1 MLFTY
6 IIVTRTFSLGD
17 NKSLLS
23 LPPPPPPLPRLNS
36 PYFNNTLEERVK
48 ECSLKGELH
57 GKSDEFD
64 ELLEGGFMVFRD
76 RNYKIYFVAL
86 HKNTTLSFLHDVS
99 NLLELWMVPIL
110 IFISSFLQVFL
121 SKFDLFL
128 TRYFS
133 NCSYLYTFLT
143 KKSQSKN
150 NQTLNDLKSSIQ
162 LDNSKQKNDDK
173 T

>member
-1 MLFTY
+1 
-6 IIVTRTFSLGD
+6 
-17 NKSLLS
+17 
-23 LPPPPPPLPRLNS
+23 
-36 PYFNNTLEERVK
+36 
-48 ECSLKGELH
+48 
-57 GKSDEFD
+57 
-64 ELLEGGFMVFRD
+64 
-76 RNYKIYFVAL
+76 
-86 HKNTTLSFLHDVS
+86 
-99 NLLELWMVPIL
+99 MVPIL
-110 IFISSFLQVFL
+110 IFISSLLQVFL

-143 KKSQSKN
+143 KKSRSKN